1 MEEKLDRLYKECV
14 KELKN
19 IGIDINNT
27 NVIGNID
34 MKIARRN
41 CKRYGCCKQEEPDV
55 STKSITKRGRS
66 IIVKYDVFKKHHIEI
81 SKWVLELDDKII
93 KNTIM
98 HELIHCMPYCSN
110 HGAKFKMYA
119 KYINEKLGYDIST
132 VGNKRLDYEKSNL
145 KYDETK
151 YTNYKYKVVCK
162 KCGQEFY
169 RQRIKS
175 NFTRKYKCGKCGGK
189 FQIFEL

>member
-34 MKIARRN
+34 IKIARRN

-132 VGNKRLDYEKSNL
+132 VGNKKLDYEKSNL

-151 YTNYKYKVVCK
+151 HTNYKYKVVCK
-162 KCGQEFY
+162 KCGQEFF